1 MIQRGTYVRIGSAGV
16 VGVFTS
22 AYENP
27 VRPRGYLDRANVSV
41 GVETWCANT
50 ADLRPVVAG
59 PIKLEVV

>member
-1 MIQRGTYVRIGSAGV
+1 VIARGTYVRIASTGV
-16 VGVFTS
+16 VGVFLW

-27 VRPRGYLDRANVSV
+27 VHPRSYLDRANVSV